1 MRFRGDIVRRNS
13 SSSFSNNSIVGDAG
27 GKQGKKESS
36 KFTPRPD
43 TMISIKQNLCSFLKF
58 NITNRKTSESHA
70 KLDG

>member
-36 KFTPRPD
+36 KLHSAARHD
-43 TMISIKQNLCSFLKF
+43 DF
-58 NITNRKTSESHA
+58 NKTKSLLFPEI
-70 KLDG
+70 

>member
-36 KFTPRPD
+36 KLHSAARHDDFNKTK
-43 TMISIKQNLCSFLKF
+43 SLLFLE
-58 NITNRKTSESHA
+58 I
-70 KLDG
+70 